1 MTCLLTA
8 CDGGGGANTSVPGT
22 SSSSGGI
29 VDHMAS
35 AAVGGMAAGMGAA
48 AGHAVASHAI
58 NKWQNRTRFRRR

>member
-1 MTCLLTA
+1 
-8 CDGGGGANTSVPGT
+8 
-22 SSSSGGI
+22 
-29 VDHMAS
+29 MAS